1 MKHEQHSFVSYV
13 NRVMKK
19 KSSLCPGLLGRLM
32 YYKKCKEANNP
43 KVQMELEKDP
53 HYRYFVKS

>member
-1 MKHEQHSFVSYV
+1 
-13 NRVMKK
+13 MKK